1 MMPVPVTVRFDA
13 VDVFQLAPLP
23 AIVQAPEPTAIVRI
37 LEFADVILL
46 DAPLSVTLKPF
57 ASNVPAFKVNAVADD
72 LFVSNAS

>member
-1 MMPVPVTVRFDA
+1 MVPVTVTVRF
-13 VDVFQLAPLP
+13 VTVPVFQAVLLP
-23 AIVQAPEPTAIVRI
+23 ATVQVPEPMAIVRV
-37 LEFADVILL
+37 LEFADAIPL